1 MVTRW
6 KSKDTAL
13 QPCKHTC
20 SDRNCFGF
28 VLLVT
33 LLQDKRETVIFAR
46 LQMYV
51 LLFLCIVKLD

>member
-1 MVTRW
+1 MQPVLLLESKATKEQISELADGGKVATRW

-33 LLQDKRETVIFAR
+33 LL
-46 LQMYV
+46 
-51 LLFLCIVKLD
+51 